1 MALTDTPQA
10 NRLHIAFYG
19 RMNVGKSSLINLLT
33 DQPTALV
40 SNTAGTTTDP
50 VIKSMEIFPL
60 GPVALIDTAG
70 FDDTGEL
77 GNLRVTKTKEL
88 LKKTDLAILVVSPEN
103 IDNLAIEK
111 IWIKRFNTLK
121 IPYLLVLNK
130 CNKITVEEVDK
141 TLQFLTENLDTIS
154 VKISALDK
162 LNKIKLL
169 QEIIKLAPQDFEASV
184 LSSDLYSSGDYVVLV
199 VPQDIQAPKG
209 RLILPQVQ
217 VIRDILDNG
226 ATPLLTKPE
235 NLEALL
241 SNLKT
246 QPRLVITDSQMFDF
260 CEKILPRNMPLT
272 SFSVI
277 FSRAKGDFETFIKG
291 AKTIPNLKP
300 SDKILIAEACTHA
313 PLDEDIGRVKIP
325 RMLKNK
331 FGIIKIDIATGLTFP
346 QNLNDYALIIHCG
359 GCMFTRR
366 QLMSR
371 ISEAK
376 EASVPITNY
385 GLAIAE
391 ILGILDKATKPF
403 HINTLD

>member
-33 DQPTALV
+33 DQQTALV

-103 IDNLAIEK
+103 IDDLAIDK
-111 IWIKRFNTLK
+111 DWVKRFNTLK
-121 IPYLLVLNK
+121 MPYLLVLNK
-130 CNKITVEEVDK
+130 CDNSTDEEDK
-141 TLQFLTENLDTIS
+141 TIQFLTENLGTVS

-169 QEIIKLAPQDFEASV
+169 QEIIKVAPQDFEAPV
-184 LSSDLYSSGDYVVLV
+184 LTSDLYSPGDYVVLV

-235 NLEALL
+235 NLESLL
-241 SNLKT
+241 SNLIT

-260 CEKILPRNMPLT
+260 CEKVLPKNVPLT

-277 FSRAKGDFETFIKG
+277 FSRAKGDFETFLKG
-291 AKTIPNLKP
+291 AKVIQNLKP
-300 SDKILIAEACTHA
+300 NDKILIAEACTHA

-331 FGIIKIDIATGLTFP
+331 LGIVKFDIVAGLTFP
-346 QNLNDYALIIHCG
+346 QNLNEYALIIHCG

-371 ISEAK
+371 ITEAK

-391 ILGILDKATKPF
+391 ILGILDRAIKPF

>member
-40 SNTAGTTTDP
+40 SDTAGTTTDP

-60 GPVALIDTAG
+60 GPVAIIDTAG

-77 GNLRVTKTKEL
+77 GNLRVSKTKEL

-103 IDNLAIEK
+103 IDSLAIEK
-111 IWIKRFNTLK
+111 DWIKRFNTLK

-130 CNKITVEEVDK
+130 SDNSTNEEDK
-141 TLQFLTENLDTIS
+141 AIQFLTENLGTVS

-169 QEIIKLAPQDFEASV
+169 QEIIKIAPKDFEAPV
-184 LSSDLYSSGDYVVLV
+184 LTSDLYSPGDYVVLV

-235 NLEALL
+235 NLESLL

-260 CEKILPRNMPLT
+260 CEKILPKNMPLT

-291 AKTIPNLKP
+291 AKTIQNLKP
-300 SDKILIAEACTHA
+300 KDKILIAEACTHA

-331 FGIIKIDIATGLTFP
+331 LGIVKFDIATGLTFP
-346 QNLNDYALIIHCG
+346 ENLDDYALIIHCG

-371 ISEAK
+371 ITEAK

-391 ILGILDKATKPF
+391 ILGILDRAIKPF

>member
-1 MALTDTPQA
+1 M
-10 NRLHIAFYG
+10 
-19 RMNVGKSSLINLLT
+19 
-33 DQPTALV
+33 
-40 SNTAGTTTDP
+40 
-50 VIKSMEIFPL
+50 
-60 GPVALIDTAG
+60 
-70 FDDTGEL
+70 
-77 GNLRVTKTKEL
+77 
-88 LKKTDLAILVVSPEN
+88 
-103 IDNLAIEK
+103 
-111 IWIKRFNTLK
+111 
-121 IPYLLVLNK
+121 
-130 CNKITVEEVDK
+130 
-141 TLQFLTENLDTIS
+141 
-154 VKISALDK
+154 
-162 LNKIKLL
+162 
-169 QEIIKLAPQDFEASV
+169 QEIIKIAPRDFEAPV
-184 LSSDLYSSGDYVVLV
+184 LTSDLYSTGDYVVLV

-235 NLEALL
+235 NLESLL

-260 CEKILPRNMPLT
+260 CEKILPKNMPLT

-291 AKTIPNLKP
+291 AKTIQNLKP
-300 SDKILIAEACTHA
+300 NDKILIAEACTHA

-331 FGIIKIDIATGLTFP
+331 LGIVKFDIATGLTFP
-346 QNLNDYALIIHCG
+346 ENLDDYALIIHCG

-371 ISEAK
+371 ITEAK

-391 ILGILDKATKPF
+391 ILGILDRAIKPF

>member
-111 IWIKRFNTLK
+111 EWIKRFNTLK

-130 CNKITVEEVDK
+130 CYHSTDSEDRAIE
-141 TLQFLTENLDTIS
+141 FLTRNLGNVV
-154 VKISALDK
+154 VKISALNK

-169 QEIIKLAPQDFEASV
+169 QEIIKIAPQDFEASV

-235 NLEALL
+235 NLESLL

-246 QPRLVITDSQMFDF
+246 QPQLVITDSQMFDF
-260 CEKILPRNMPLT
+260 CEKILPKNMPLT

-331 FGIIKIDIATGLTFP
+331 LGIIKFDIATGLTFP

-376 EASVPITNY
+376 EASVSITNY

-391 ILGILDKATKPF
+391 ILGILDRATKPF